1 MIPDVEREITD
12 EAYRELEGAVGSE
25 NVSREPAV
33 LDCYSWQPFANDN
46 PERWVIRPVAVV
58 MPGSTEEV
66 QAVVRALGRH
76 GLKFK
81 AFSTGWGAYSSPT
94 SGGVVQVD
102 LRRMDRIIEI
112 DEKNMYAVLEP
123 YVCGAQLQAE
133 AMKVGLNTHIIGAGP
148 SCSPLAS
155 ATSAWGVGWDC
166 CYMSYSGRNLLGAE
180 WVLPDGEVLRLGTLG
195 SGSGWFCG
203 DGPGPSLRGIVRGS
217 TGALSGLGIFTK
229 AAIKLFN
236 WPGPP
241 QVKTEGLLLDAQ
253 SEVPENLRFFMC
265 FWPDRASQDEAIYKI
280 NESELCYIF
289 SRTGLGATISI
300 ATPHLMKILTRT
312 TALRNVITR
321 DLKNGCTMIM
331 VADSAGEMAYKEGVL
346 AEIARRYGGAI
357 INLTAAKPLIR
368 MFLMNFLR
376 ATAVPVVFRMGGQM
390 FTALDR
396 NDTWDTQMDWATMGE
411 KIKQKWIDRGGI
423 IDDMA
428 DNPYMVT
435 YEDNTWGHCE
445 EIFQYDPRNPEHLA
459 ALEPIFVEFSLEAV
473 ERCMEPLSSTDA
485 RLRKI
490 ISPMMGNYTGWQNT
504 ISAALDEKRAADT
517 GMYCD
522 EVDFDLE
529 KVDPDIR
536 NRFEKAIEKFTW
548 TEDGPPESEAR

>member
-1 MIPDVEREITD
+1 MSLDVQQTISD
-12 EAYRELEGAVGSE
+12 EAYRDLEEAVGPE

-33 LDCYSWQPFANDN
+33 IDCYSWQPFANDN
-46 PERWVIRPVAVV
+46 PERWVIRPVAVA

-66 QAVVRALGRH
+66 QALVKAIGRH

-94 SGGVVQVD
+94 SEGVVQVD
-102 LRRMDRIIEI
+102 LRRMDRIIDI

-180 WVLPDGEVLRLGTLG
+180 WVLPDGEILKIGSLG
-195 SGSGWFCG
+195 SGKGWFSG

-241 QVKTEGLLLDAQ
+241 QIKTTGMLLDAD
-253 SEVPENLRFFMC
+253 SEVPENLRFCMT
-265 FWPDRASQDEAIYKI
+265 FWPDRKSQDEAIYKI
-280 NESELCYIF
+280 SESELPYIF

-300 ATPHLMKILTRT
+300 ATPHLMKILVKTKAIRKAV
-312 TALRNVITR
+312 TA
-321 DLKNGCTMIM
+321 DMKWGCTLIM
-331 VADSAGEMAYKEGVL
+331 VADSEGEMAYKEGVL
-346 AEIARRYGGAI
+346 SEIAEQYGGAV
-357 INLTAAKPLIR
+357 INLTEAKPVIR

-376 ATAVPVVFRMGGQM
+376 GTAVPVVFRMGGQM

-396 NDTWDTQMDWATMGE
+396 NDTWDAQMDWAGMGE
-411 KIKQKWIDRGGI
+411 TVKQKWIDRGGI
-423 IDDMA
+423 LDDMA

-435 YEDNTWGHCE
+435 YEQNTWGHCE

-459 ALEPIFVEFSLEAV
+459 ALEPIFVEFSVEAA

-490 ISPMMGNYTGWQNT
+490 ISPMMGHYTSWQQK
-504 ISAALDEKRAADT
+504 ISGFLDRDRAADT

-522 EVDFDLE
+522 EVDFDVNKLE
-529 KVDPDIR
+529 PEMR
-536 NRFEKAIEKFTW
+536 SRIEKLVEKYSW
-548 TEDGPPESEAR
+548 TDEGPPE

>member
-1 MIPDVEREITD
+1 MISD
-12 EAYRELEGAVGSE
+12 EAYKELEDAVGPE

-46 PERWVIRPVAVV
+46 PERWVTRPVAVAL
-58 MPGSTEEV
+58 PGSTEEV
-66 QAVVRALGRH
+66 QALVKALGRH

-94 SGGVVQVD
+94 SDNVVQVD
-102 LRRMDRIIEI
+102 LRRMDRIIDI

-155 ATSAWGVGWDC
+155 ATSAWGVGWYC
-166 CYMSYSGRNLLGAE
+166 VYMSYSGRNLLGAE
-180 WVLPDGEVLRLGTLG
+180 WVLPDGEVLRVGTLG
-195 SGSGWFCG
+195 SDCGWFSG

-229 AAIKLFN
+229 AAIKLYN

-241 QVKTEGLLLDAQ
+241 RVETEGLLLDAR
-253 SEVPENLRFFMC
+253 SKVPENLRFCMC
-265 FWPDRASQDEAIYKI
+265 FWPDRKRQDEAIYKI

-289 SRTGLGATISI
+289 TRTSLGSMVSI
-300 ATPHLMKILTRT
+300 ATPHMMKKLVKTD
-312 TALRNVITR
+312 ALKSVMTK
-321 DLKNGCTMIM
+321 DLKWGCTLIM
-331 VADSAGEMAYKEGVL
+331 VGDSAGEIAYKEGVL
-346 AEIARRYGGAI
+346 KEIAKQYGGVV
-357 INLTAAKPLIR
+357 INLTEAKPLAS

-376 ATAVPVVFRMGGQM
+376 STAVPVVFRMGGQM

-396 NDTWDTQMDWATMGE
+396 NETWDTQMDWAQMGE
-411 KIKQKWIDRGGI
+411 TVKQRWIDRGGI
-423 IDDMA
+423 LDDMA
-428 DNPYMVT
+428 DNPYMTT
-435 YEDNTWGHCE
+435 YEDNCWAHCE
-445 EIFQYDPRNPEHLA
+445 EIFQYDPRNPDHLA
-459 ALEPIFVEFSLEAV
+459 SLEPIFVEFSVEAI
-473 ERCMEPLSSTDA
+473 EHRMEPLSSTDA

-490 ISPMMGNYTGWQNT
+490 ISPMMGDYTSWQKK
-504 ISAALDEKRAADT
+504 ISASVDGKKTADT

-522 EVDFDLE
+522 EVDFDLT
-529 KVDPDIR
+529 KVDPSIR
-536 NRFEKAIEKFTW
+536 QRFEKAIRELTW
-548 TEDGPPESEAR
+548 TEEGPPG